1 MKRILFL
8 TIIILCCIS
17 SNAQYWF
24 NRPIIEL
31 DTARLQVMYKL
42 TYIEDTNHL
51 NYKCQ
56 EKMILFTGD
65 VASSFQPYNGYKFEK
80 VGRQKSAEG
89 TMIEWLSSGISAAE
103 FSSNFFFIIY
113 KRHDDGTI
121 TTTDRVP
128 LSASFKYEEKADAF
142 NWEITEET
150 AVIDGYMAQ
159 KASCDFGGRRW
170 EAWFTPEIPYSEG
183 PYKFCGL
190 PGLIL
195 NIADTDGH
203 YVFELLSIE
212 APEPGTMVEFLDRDD
227 YVVSTKKEFF
237 KAFDDNQKNIINAVK
252 DNGGDAQMSQ
262 RIAQSAKS
270 KNNPIEIDRE

>member
-24 NRPIIEL
+24 NKPIIEL

-89 TMIEWLSSGISAAE
+89 TMIEWPSSGISAAE

-159 KASCDFGGRRW
+159 KANCDFGGRRW

-237 KAFDDNQKNIINAVK
+237 KVFDDNQKNIINAVK

>member
-1 MKRILFL
+1 M
-8 TIIILCCIS
+8 
-17 SNAQYWF
+17 
-24 NRPIIEL
+24 
-31 DTARLQVMYKL
+31 V
-42 TYIEDTNHL
+42 
-51 NYKCQ
+51 
-56 EKMILFTGD
+56 
-65 VASSFQPYNGYKFEK
+65 
-80 VGRQKSAEG
+80 
-89 TMIEWLSSGISAAE
+89 
-103 FSSNFFFIIY
+103 
-113 KRHDDGTI
+113 
-121 TTTDRVP
+121 
-128 LSASFKYEEKADAF
+128 
-142 NWEITEET
+142 
-150 AVIDGYMAQ
+150 Q

-212 APEPGTMVEFLDRDD
+212 APEPGTMVQFLDRDD

-270 KNNPIEIDRE
+270 KNNPI

>member
-1 MKRILFL
+1 MKRLLFL

-65 VASSFQPYNGYKFEK
+65 VASSFQPYNGYKYEK

-113 KRHDDGTI
+113 KRHDDMTI

-150 AVIDGYMAQ
+150 AVIDGYMVQ

-270 KNNPIEIDRE
+270 KNNPI

>member
-1 MKRILFL
+1 MKRLLFL

-24 NRPIIEL
+24 NKPIIEL

-51 NYKCQ
+51 NFKCQ

-89 TMIEWLSSGISAAE
+89 TMIEWLSSGISATE

-212 APEPGTMVEFLDRDD
+212 APESGTMVQFLDRDD

-270 KNNPIEIDRE
+270 KNNPI

>member
-1 MKRILFL
+1 MRKIFFL

-17 SNAQYWF
+17 ANAQYWF
-24 NRPIIEL
+24 NEPIIEL
-31 DTARLQVMYKL
+31 DTARLQVMYRL

-65 VASSFQPYNGYKFEK
+65 VASSFQPYNGYKFDK
-80 VGRQKSAEG
+80 VGRQKRAEG
-89 TMIEWLSSGISAAE
+89 TMIEWLSSGISSNE
-103 FSSNFFFIIY
+103 FISNFFFRIY
-113 KRHDDGTI
+113 KRQDDRTI

-150 AVIDGYMAQ
+150 AVIEGYMVQ
-159 KASCDFGGRRW
+159 KACCDFGGRRW

-212 APEPGTMVEFLDRDD
+212 VPEPGTMVEFLDRDD

-237 KAFDDNQKNIINAVK
+237 KAFDDNQKNLINTVK

-262 RIAQSAKS
+262 RISRSAKS
-270 KNNPIEIDRE
+270 KNNPIEIERE